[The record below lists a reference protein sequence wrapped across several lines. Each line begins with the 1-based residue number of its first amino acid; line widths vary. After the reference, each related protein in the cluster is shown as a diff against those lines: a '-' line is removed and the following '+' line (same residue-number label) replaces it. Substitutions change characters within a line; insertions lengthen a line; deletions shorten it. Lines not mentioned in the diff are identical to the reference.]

1 MAESEQPTPDLGRV
15 ASRLTRVGC
24 CLAFCGFIAGC
35 LGGPHPVPPRES
47 LAQTPTLP
55 SSTGNTAASNVA
67 GTGSSTQAQ
76 PIGDVAAAGAPAVP
90 TIGFTPT
97 TGAAAGSGASSTP
110 NPAAGA
116 GGGTSASGAAGS
128 GAAPPVTMPSAG
140 ASGQDSCQ
148 GELSLARGSAPDN
161 VLFLIDRSADMASDY
176 QGAPR
181 WQQSDRALVAAIT
194 PLTAASLK
202 IGALFYPSSA
212 SAAPAC
218 VGPAWLCPAPS
229 ADSTTCG
236 VSAMGSNDQ
245 VALQPAAAAL
255 AALSG
260 SPALFTPIDGTGVPL
275 RESIERV
282 NSALAVQSISG
293 RTSVV
298 LMANAQPSCRW
309 DRSQASNM
317 LASWRTQRSISTH
330 VIALPGANPAG
341 LDELSALASAGGQ
354 SRVLAPANA
363 DALRS
368 ELQSIALGSLTSCTL
383 ALDPAVTNAQDAHLI
398 VGVHGV
404 EQEMARNDASGAALW
419 TLSADGKQLNL
430 LGALCA
436 AAQRGDYDS
445 LTVRVGCVHLP
456 PATVPGAQ

>member
-15 ASRLTRVGC
+15 ASRLTRAAC

-35 LGGPHPVPPRES
+35 LGGPHPVPPRGS
-47 LAQTPTLP
+47 LAETPTLP
-55 SSTGNTAASNVA
+55 NASGAPVASGVA
-67 GTGSSTQAQ
+67 GSGSTRDQ
-76 PIGDVAAAGAPAVP
+76 PLGSVAAAGAPSAP
-90 TIGFTPT
+90 TIGLTPT
-97 TGAAAGSGASSTP
+97 TGAAAGSGAALMP

-116 GGGTSASGAAGS
+116 GGSSSASSAAGS
-128 GAAPPVTMPSAG
+128 GAPPPTATPSAG

-148 GELSLARGSAPDN
+148 GELSMARGNAPDN

-194 PLTAASLK
+194 PLTAAPLK

-218 VGPAWLCPAPS
+218 VGPAWSCPAPS
-229 ADSTTCG
+229 ADSTSCG

-245 VALQPAAAAL
+245 VALRPAAAAL

-282 NSALAVQSISG
+282 NSALAIQPITGS
-293 RTSVV
+293 TTVV
-298 LMANAQPSCRW
+298 LMANAPPSCRW
-309 DRSQASNM
+309 DRTQASSM
-317 LASWRTQRSISTH
+317 LASWRTQRSVSTH

-354 SRVLAPANA
+354 AGVLAPANA

-383 ALDPAVTNAQDAHLI
+383 ALDPPVTSAQDAHLI

-404 EQEMARNDASGAALW
+404 EQEMARNDAGGGALW

-456 PATVPGAQ
+456 PAAVPAAQ